1 MATFS
6 VDVDIDD
13 ILWEL
18 SKREK
23 QQLVDELYDDGF
35 TPSQIDTLDLMS
47 EGNDNPM
54 NVMWKEQILK
64 LLSNRH
70 KLTNEDEEII
80 LKISNKI

>member
-6 VDVDIDD
+6 VDLDIDD

-23 QQLVDELYDDGF
+23 QQLVDKLYDDGF